1 MAAPA
6 TGRFAESR
14 TVTVRSAPWPSIKA
28 AGPSNSTL
36 LPVTATVPLPLRAP
50 TLAVTVMLRLPLA
63 PPVPSSA
70 RAWPFLSVTASTLP
84 RMPESAA
91 KEIFAFGKARLA
103 PSLTRAVTA
112 TSLPARPAE
121 ASSVLENTRLTALA
135 RLAGSGGVTGGIT
148 GGVTGGVTGG
158 TRGGG
163 GLPPQPA
170 VLCSEQPA
178 PAWLSVL
185 PPPPQPAREAR
196 RAASNV
202 AGSTAAGRRCR
213 GAWGTMGLRELA
225 ELLGVNPKSSLC
237 TPSLLD
243 AKQACCLGRAGSIF
257 LVQWRAF

>member
-6 TGRFAESR
+6 TGRLAESR

-50 TLAVTVMLRLPLA
+50 TVAVTVMLRLPLA
-63 PPVPSSA
+63 PPVPSRA

-84 RMPESAA
+84 RMPESAV
-91 KEIFAFGKARLA
+91 KEIVAFGKARLA

-135 RLAGSGGVTGGIT
+135 RLAGSGGVTGGL
-148 GGVTGGVTGG
+148 TGG
-158 TRGGG
+158 TTGGG

-178 PAWLSVL
+178 PAWLSLL
-185 PPPPQPAREAR
+185 PPPPQPVREMR
-196 RAASNV
+196 RAASKV
-202 AGSTAAGRRCR
+202 AGRWRR

-225 ELLGVNPKSSLC
+225 ELLGVNPKSSVR

-257 LVQWRAF
+257 LVQ